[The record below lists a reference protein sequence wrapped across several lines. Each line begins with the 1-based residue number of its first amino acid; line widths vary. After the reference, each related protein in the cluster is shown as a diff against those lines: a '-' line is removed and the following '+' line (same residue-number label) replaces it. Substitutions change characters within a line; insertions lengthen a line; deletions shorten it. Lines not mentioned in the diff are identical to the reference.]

1 MREVREW
8 ARGVAS
14 FWFALDPQQW
24 WAHDDV
30 LDTEIHKRFGPLW
43 AEQRV
48 LPPEAFLD
56 SAQDALAAVILFDQF
71 PRNMFRG
78 DAQAFATDPLALA
91 IAKEALDKGYDAELG
106 KDEKTFLLMPLE
118 HSEDIDDQERSLL
131 EFTALGDPDLLH
143 FAQLHHDI
151 VARFGRFPH
160 RNEMLGRPP
169 RREEIAAGPVVPW

>member
-1 MREVREW
+1 MRPVHDW
-8 ARGVAS
+8 AWGVAA

-24 WAHDDV
+24 WVRDDA
-30 LDTEIHKRFGPLW
+30 LDTEIYERFGELW
-43 AEQRV
+43 AEQRA

-71 PRNMFRG
+71 PRNMFRD

-91 IAKEALDKGYDAELG
+91 IAKGALDKGYDAELG
-106 KDEKTFLLMPLE
+106 KEEKTFLLMPLQ
-118 HSEDIDDQERSLL
+118 HSEAIDDQERSLL
-131 EFTALGDPDLLH
+131 EFTKLGDPDVLR

-160 RNEMLGRPP
+160 RNAALGRPP
-169 RREEIAAGPVVPW
+169 RRAEIAAGPVVPW